1 MTIRYPLATSSWD
14 DEELQAIHRVIAS
27 DQYSMGKEVKH
38 FETQFAAWVGSKY
51 AVMANSG
58 SSANLLMVLNVVV
71 VLVLVL
77 NVVVVDVDVLNTVV
91 VLVLVL

>member
-14 DEELQAIHRVIAS
+14 DNELQAIQRVIAS
-27 DQYSMGKEVKH
+27 DQYSMGNEVKQ

-58 SSANLLMVLNVVV
+58 SSANLLMTAALI
-71 VLVLVL
+71 
-77 NVVVVDVDVLNTVV
+77 TVKI
-91 VLVLVL
+91 LFSIYFSLTKIN